1 MGVISARSGGFMD
14 AKRNAAE
21 RAVDYIHDGMIVGLG
36 TGSTAYW
43 AIQKLGSRVQEG
55 LNIKAIAT
63 SIQSEE
69 LAKKLGIPIIT
80 FSEINEIDIT
90 IDGADEVDL
99 NLHMIK
105 GGGGALLR
113 EKIVAA
119 ASKQFIVVVDES
131 KLVNC
136 LGTFPLPIEIVKFG
150 FEATIKKLQLLECE
164 PRLRKIEN
172 KVYVTDND
180 NYIVDCHFNRI
191 EKPEELHN
199 RLNLLPGIV
208 DNGLFVNMTR
218 KVIVGYRNGEI
229 KELEK

>member
-90 IDGADEVDL
+90 IDGADEVIIG
-99 NLHMIK
+99 H
-105 GGGGALLR
+105 
-113 EKIVAA
+113 VA
-119 ASKQFIVVVDES
+119 
-131 KLVNC
+131 
-136 LGTFPLPIEIVKFG
+136 EI
-150 FEATIKKLQLLECE
+150 LMLW
-164 PRLRKIEN
+164 EN
-172 KVYVTDND
+172 YD
-180 NYIVDCHFNRI
+180 Y
-191 EKPEELHN
+191 E
-199 RLNLLPGIV
+199 
-208 DNGLFVNMTR
+208 
-218 KVIVGYRNGEI
+218 
-229 KELEK
+229 